1 MTNKQSISYV
11 YFSIVFPDWAVEETV
26 GAERAQGAAEEEAP
40 AAAAAVNVI
49 KFVIAL
55 GTKITVNLN
64 RHDPAGN
71 Q

>member
-1 MTNKQSISYV
+1 VSWSCAP
-11 YFSIVFPDWAVEETV
+11 SHSHSAAAVEETV

>member
-1 MTNKQSISYV
+1 VSWSCAP
-11 YFSIVFPDWAVEETV
+11 SHSHSAAAVEETV

-40 AAAAAVNVI
+40 AAAAVNVI
-49 KFVIAL
+49 KFVIAF
-55 GTKITVNLN
+55 GTKITVKLN